1 MMEVSNMKATV
12 AYQQYKNS
20 KVLTASPAELTLM
33 LYDGCIKFCN
43 MAVMDINGKDFY
55 KANKN
60 IQKAERIIGEFK
72 MTLDHRYEVA
82 KDFDNIYDYVLRRL
96 HEANMTKDTTILD
109 ECITHMRSL
118 RDTWK
123 EVMKRAG
130 QPAMPEAAQA

>member
-1 MMEVSNMKATV
+1 MKATV

>member
-1 MMEVSNMKATV
+1 MMEVVNMKATV

-130 QPAMPEAAQA
+130 QPVMPEAAQA